1 MRDRRGFVFAA
12 VYGAATTTVAYLLA
26 AGSLVWFIAI
36 MVGDSEQDM
45 QRQLEKAGAIGP
57 ETKINIDPRLK

>member
-26 AGSLVWFIAI
+26 GGSLVWFIAI
-36 MVGDSEQDM
+36 MVAFG
-45 QRQLEKAGAIGP
+45 IGVRLWAVWYRRRHGIP
-57 ETKINIDPRLK
+57 LRRRPPRDP